1 MTSDA
6 FTSRANLF
14 VGTNGTSNNAA
25 NSFGAGVIDIL
36 DFSSTTKNTTT
47 RVLAGNAG
55 TTASVQ
61 FQSGLFNNTAA
72 ITSMTIFGN
81 TGNLV
86 AGTRFS
92 LYGIKG

>member
-1 MTSDA
+1 
-6 FTSRANLF
+6 
-14 VGTNGTSNNAA
+14 
-25 NSFGAGVIDIL
+25 
-36 DFSSTTKNTTT
+36 
-47 RVLAGNAG
+47 LAGNSG
-55 TTASVQ
+55 TTATVQ
-61 FQSGLFNNTAA
+61 LQSGLFNNTAA